1 MKSCVYLFIAEYP
14 CSCFSFAN
22 LRSDSVFIGCKAV
35 IDSVVT
41 MNSLFRWLCYRGLD
55 ILSKEP
61 KGIDSIDLVSLIRSI
76 IVDFS

>member
-1 MKSCVYLFIAEYP
+1 M
-14 CSCFSFAN
+14 
-22 LRSDSVFIGCKAV
+22 

-55 ILSKEP
+55 FLSKEL